1 MFFHMIPETGKHT
14 ERFTFMIKSDKIIMK
29 IIFYIFLIAAGT
41 GLLVFILKISQNTE
55 PGFVCTCITAW
66 FLFALFCIY
75 KIIRAR
81 HRHKVFRKRDYSL
94 YDLDNMDGIDFER
107 LTCDILVAN
116 GFEIAENTQASVDF
130 GVDVLAVKDNISYAI
145 QCKRY
150 SSPVGIEA
158 VQQVY
163 AGRAYYECH
172 VAVVL
177 TNQYF
182 TSSARKLADKIGVVL
197 WDRDMLYDLL

>member
-1 MFFHMIPETGKHT
+1 MKYTHIPFLTAV
-14 ERFTFMIKSDKIIMK
+14 
-29 IIFYIFLIAAGT
+29 FYIAAISCLI
-41 GLLVFILKISQNTE
+41 
-55 PGFVCTCITAW
+55 GFVVTLLLPVSENPVIQMSSCIVW
-66 FLFALFCIY
+66 WILILFFIY
-75 KIIRAR
+75 KIFCLSRRRA
-81 HRHKVFRKRDYSL
+81 VFQKGIYSL
-94 YDLDNMDGIDFER
+94 QDLDHIDGVDFET

-116 GFEIAENTQASVDF
+116 GFETAESTQASMDF
-130 GVDVLAVKDNISYAI
+130 GVDVLARRNNITYAI

-150 SSPVGIEA
+150 HAPVGIEA

-182 TSSARKLADKIGVVL
+182 TDSARKLADKIGVVL
-197 WDRDMLYDLL
+197 WDRDMLEQFL